1 MFFKFLKASR
11 ERVDFKI
18 LPIDGAKVC
27 KPIGLDRRQLGLV
40 REEGQFVDIGNMRK
54 KGIFYEP
61 IGASQEVATVAQG
74 LNSCDLSSSQKPS

>member
-54 KGIFYEP
+54 KVYFMSLLEP
-61 IGASQEVATVAQG
+61 HRRLQQWHRG
-74 LNSCDLSSSQKPS
+74 